1 MILLEFML
9 VFMVL
14 AMLRVPLPFS
24 LGLGAMVTMATAG
37 INLRILPA
45 AGFGGIDAF
54 AFLAIPAFIYAGD
67 IMAQGGVSAALLRF
81 VGALLARVRGSLGAV
96 VVVASM
102 LFGSITGSS
111 LATVSAIGGMM
122 VPEMLKKGYSKEYS
136 AALIAA
142 SGFLGILIPPSVPG
156 VIYAI
161 TAGVSVADVWLATVG
176 PALVLAAGYIAV
188 NHFTHGRVERPVNE
202 AFQLRAYLGS
212 VGKTVPRFSV
222 ALLMPLVIFVGVY
235 GGVFT
240 PTEAGAVSVAV
251 GALIGWIIFPL
262 IFKTKP
268 DEKIWTTTKKSAIFV
283 AAVMMIVVF
292 AQGVSEMVAY
302 TGIPAALTSSLMQV
316 TQSKEVFLLVVNV
329 LLLVVGMFM
338 ETNTSILL
346 FAPIFVPVAKAY
358 GVDPIHFSA
367 IVLLNLEIGMIT
379 PPFAVNLFTAS
390 KFTGVSIDRTVKPLL
405 PLLAVCLATLLL
417 TTYFPQLSLWVVGLS
432 H

>member
-1 MILLEFML
+1 MILLEFMATFL
-9 VFMVL
+9 LL

-37 INLRILPA
+37 INFKILPA

-81 VGALLARVRGSLGAV
+81 VGAILKRVRGSLGAV
-96 VVVASM
+96 VVVSSM

-111 LATVSAIGGMM
+111 LATISAIGGMM
-122 VPEMLKKGYSKEYS
+122 IPEMLKKGYSKEYG
-136 AALIAA
+136 AALVAA
-142 SGFLGILIPPSVPG
+142 CGFLGILIPPSVPG
-156 VIYAI
+156 VIYAV

-176 PALVLAAGYIAV
+176 PGIFLGACYIVV
-188 NHFTHGRVERPVNE
+188 NHFVIGKRE
-202 AFQLRAYLGS
+202 APITEPFDFRSYVTS
-212 VGKTVPRFSV
+212 VGKTVPRFMV
-222 ALLMPLVIFVGVY
+222 ALLMPLIIFAGVY

-251 GALIGWIIFPL
+251 GAIIGWIIFPL
-262 IFKTKP
+262 FFKAKP
-268 DEKIWTTTKKSAIFV
+268 DEKIWSITKKSAIFV
-283 AAVMMIVVF
+283 AAIMMIVVF

-302 TGIPAALTSSLMQV
+302 TGIPATLTKSLMQF
-316 TQSKEVFLLVVNV
+316 TQSKEVFLLLVNI
-329 LLLVVGMFM
+329 LLLIVGMFM

-346 FAPIFVPVAKAY
+346 FAPILVPVAKAF

-390 KFTGVSIDRTVKPLL
+390 KVTGISVDRTLKPLL
-405 PLLAVCLATLLL
+405 PFLAVCLLTLTL